1 MSVTHNN
8 IFCQQA
14 NDVLRQLKEG
24 NFRFV
29 NNLRTSHD
37 LLKQVDATKDGQQP
51 PAVILSCMDSR
62 TSVELIFDQ
71 GLGALFSIRIAGNVI
86 SDSILGSLEYATAF
100 AGSSLIVV
108 LGHTGCGA
116 IKGACDDVK
125 SGCLTSVINKIKPA
139 IESEKT
145 FTENRNSGNADFVNE
160 VGRLNVLHSVSRII
174 SESETIHTLI
184 KEGKAGIVPAMYNVA
199 TGWVNFYDMDMK
211 NTMRIKD
218 TVDRMAEVQ

>member
-1 MSVTHNN
+1 MSANN
-8 IFCQQA
+8 NTISKNA
-14 NDVLRQLKEG
+14 SEVLQQLKEG

-71 GLGALFSIRIAGNVI
+71 GLGALFSIRVAGNVI
-86 SDSILGSLEYATAF
+86 SRSILGSIEYAVAF
-100 AGSSLIVV
+100 ADASLIVV

-116 IKGACDDVK
+116 IKGACDDVR
-125 SGCLTSVINKIKPA
+125 SGCLTTVIDKIKPA

-145 FTENRNSGNADFVNE
+145 FTENRNSENADFVNE
-160 VGRLNVLHSVSRII
+160 VARLNVLQSVNRIV
-174 SESETIHTLI
+174 SESGTIHNLI
-184 KEGKAGIVPAMYNVA
+184 KEGKVGIVPAMYNVA
-199 TGWVNFYDMDMK
+199 TGWVSFYDLD
-211 NTMRIKD
+211 IEG
-218 TVDRMAEVQ
+218 TVSVEKELSTIAEVQ

>member
-1 MSVTHNN
+1 MSANN
-8 IFCQQA
+8 HSFSKNA
-14 NDVLRQLKEG
+14 SEVLRQLKEG

-71 GLGALFSIRIAGNVI
+71 GIGALFSVRIAGNVI
-86 SDSILGSLEYATAF
+86 SESILGSIEYATAF
-100 AGSSLIVV
+100 AGASLIVV

-125 SGCLTSVINKIKPA
+125 SGCLTSVLDKIKPS
-139 IESEKT
+139 IEAERT
-145 FTENRNSGNADFVNE
+145 FTENRNSENADFVNE
-160 VGRLNVLHSVSRII
+160 VARLNVMQSVHRIL
-174 SESETIHTLI
+174 SESDTIRDLI
-184 KEGKAGIVPAMYNVA
+184 KEGKVGIVPAMYNVA
-199 TGWVNFYDMDMK
+199 TGWVSFYDPVINETPKEKIEISM
-211 NTMRIKD
+211 
-218 TVDRMAEVQ
+218 VVEE